1 VRWDAIRPGF
11 FIGLADPQIE
21 LMTVAVRDARGVATD
36 RAWIEGIYREYLDD
50 LSAPHTGLFPALG
63 EIGHGAADHFV
74 RWFADRKVH
83 VLTIL
88 RGDRP
93 AGFAVVAPG
102 EAAGAVPRPDYR
114 MAEFFVSRQARR
126 GGVGAAAAP
135 LIFDRFAGRWEI
147 LEHQSNRA
155 AVGFW
160 RRVVAE
166 YTHGKFEERVIN
178 GEVRQRFST
187 GPARR
192 PA

>member
-1 VRWDAIRPGF
+1 
-11 FIGLADPQIE
+11 
-21 LMTVAVRDARGVATD
+21 MTVAVRDARSVASD

-63 EIGHGAADHFV
+63 EIGHGAEDHCT
-74 RWFADRKVH
+74 RWFADRRVH

-93 AGFAVVAPG
+93 TGFAVVAPG
-102 EAAGAVPRPDYR
+102 DALGAAPRPDYR

-126 GGVGAAAAP
+126 GGVGGAAAP

-147 LEHQSNRA
+147 LEHQSNRP

-160 RRVVAE
+160 RRIVAQ
-166 YTHGKFEERVIN
+166 YTRGKFEERVAN
-178 GEVRQRFST
+178 GEVRQRFTS
-187 GPARR
+187 GPVRR

>member
-1 VRWDAIRPGF
+1 
-11 FIGLADPQIE
+11 
-21 LMTVAVRDARGVATD
+21 MTVVVRDARSVASD

-102 EAAGAVPRPDYR
+102 ETLGASPHADYR
-114 MAEFFVSRQARR
+114 MAEFFVSREARR
-126 GGVGAAAAP
+126 NGVGAAAAP
-135 LIFDRFAGRWEI
+135 LIFDRFAGGWEI

-155 AVGFW
+155 AVAFW
-160 RRVVAE
+160 RRVVAH
-166 YTHGKFEERVIN
+166 YTHGKFEERVVN
-178 GEVRQRFST
+178 GEVRQRFSS
-187 GPARR
+187 GPAPR
-192 PA
+192 PTRGKSKHG